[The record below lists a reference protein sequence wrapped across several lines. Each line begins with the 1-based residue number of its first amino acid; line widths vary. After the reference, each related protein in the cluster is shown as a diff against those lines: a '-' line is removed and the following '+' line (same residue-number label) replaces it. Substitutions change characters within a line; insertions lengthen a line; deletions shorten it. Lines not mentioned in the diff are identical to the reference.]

1 MKRAF
6 TTMELIFVII
16 ILGLLAAFTIPR
28 LSTSRD
34 DANFVQILSNTKQLM
49 IDIMS
54 YNASQG
60 GIDSDI
66 KKMTNVPNV
75 SFSGSVA
82 LNNMTY
88 PNFLHFNAGECV
100 LKFVFTHDANNHAII
115 KLDPSMVVDD
125 CKVLARNNEFEHL
138 RNSEYPVG
146 SKVNW

>member
-16 ILGLLAAFTIPR
+16 ILGLLAAFAILR
-28 LSTSRD
+28 LATSRD
-34 DANFVQILSNTKQLM
+34 DADFVQILSNTKQLM

-66 KKMTNVPNV
+66 KKMTNVQNV
-75 SFSGSVA
+75 SFSGSVT
-82 LNNMTY
+82 LNNIIY
-88 PNFLHFNAGECV
+88 PNFLYFNARDCV
-100 LKFVFTHDANNHAII
+100 LKFVFTYDANNHVII

-125 CKVLARNNEFEHL
+125 CKVLARNNAFEHL

>member
-16 ILGLLAAFTIPR
+16 ILGLLAAFAIPR
-28 LSTSRD
+28 LATSRD
-34 DANFVQILSNTKQLM
+34 DADFVQILSNIKQLM

-54 YNASQG
+54 YNTSQG
-60 GIDSDI
+60 DIDSDI
-66 KKMTNVPNV
+66 KKMTNVQNV
-75 SFSGSVA
+75 SFSGSVT

-88 PNFLHFNAGECV
+88 PNFLHFNARECV
-100 LKFVFTHDANNHAII
+100 LRFVFTHDADNHVVI
-115 KLDPSMVVDD
+115 KLDPGIVVND